1 MTRRNRQR
9 LLRAPNAHS
18 VASPVS
24 CARRIASL
32 DYVLLSGRMANA
44 LSPMKSEMR
53 DKLAQLPFEE
63 WSRWELSDID
73 GQAERPKCAGPT
85 ESTRDQTG
93 ALGSMPLRSPRRARF
108 A

>member
-24 CARRIASL
+24 CARRMANL

-44 LSPMKSEMR
+44 LSPDEIR
-53 DKLAQLPFEE
+53 DA
-63 WSRWELSDID
+63 
-73 GQAERPKCAGPT
+73 GQTRAIAIRR
-85 ESTRDQTG
+85 TRDQTG
-93 ALGSMPLRSPRRARF
+93 ALGSMPLRSPPEGEIRGLTKLVKRF
-108 A
+108 AKSAS